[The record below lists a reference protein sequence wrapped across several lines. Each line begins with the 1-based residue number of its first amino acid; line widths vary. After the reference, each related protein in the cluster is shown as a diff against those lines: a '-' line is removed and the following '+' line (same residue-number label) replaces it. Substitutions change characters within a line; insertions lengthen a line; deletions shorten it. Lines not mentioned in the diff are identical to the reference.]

1 MRDSYEI
8 EAQRSSELAELRQR
22 VVELTALEAERQQA
36 EQVLQQRSRDLT
48 QLYRASQ
55 TLAATLDLRQVMQ
68 RLLQLVT
75 EIVGA
80 QGCSVWLWNEE
91 RADELVCQAV
101 FHPGLEHPPAGVR
114 LPSGQ
119 GVVGWV
125 AQTGKT
131 ARVSRAH
138 QDLRFYPGVD
148 AQTGF
153 RTLSLLAVP
162 LRAQDAVIGAMEAVN
177 KLKGEFDEH
186 DQALLETLAN
196 AAATAIDNAR
206 LVEALRRSNAEMEA
220 RNQDLDAFAH
230 TVAHDLKNP
239 MGLIIGFAELLQLGP
254 DDLPEDEQQRAVRTI
269 GQSARKINN
278 IIDELLLLAEVRQVD
293 VRTVPLDM
301 ASIVTGAQRRLG
313 DMIEKHQAE
322 ISLPPAWPLALGY
335 APWIEEVW
343 VNYMG
348 NAIKYGGQPPRV
360 ELGATLSIPS
370 AGEHVRFWVRD
381 NGPGIAPE
389 DQARLFTPFTRL
401 DQVRARGH
409 GLGLS
414 IVRRIVEKLG
424 GQVGVESCIDQGSLF
439 YFTLPGARP

>member
-36 EQVLQQRSRDLT
+36 EQELQQRSRDLT

-55 TLAATLDLRQVMQ
+55 KLAATLDLRQVMQ

-91 RADELVCQAV
+91 HADELICQAV
-101 FHPGLEHPPAGVR
+101 FHPGLEHPPTGVR

-125 AQTGKT
+125 AQNGKT
-131 ARVSRAH
+131 ARVSRAP
-138 QDLRFYPGVD
+138 QDLRFFPGVD

-162 LRAQDAVIGAMEAVN
+162 LRVQDAVIGAMEVVN

-186 DQALLETLAN
+186 DQALLEMLAN
-196 AAATAIDNAR
+196 AAAIAIDNAR
-206 LVEALRRSNAEMEA
+206 LVEALRRSNAELEA

-239 MGLIIGFAELLQLGP
+239 MGLIVGFAELLQRGP

-293 VRTVPLDM
+293 VRTAPLDM

-322 ISLPPAWPLALGY
+322 ISLPPAWPRAPGY
-335 APWIEEVW
+335 APWVEEVW
-343 VNYMG
+343 ANYMS

-360 ELGATLSIPS
+360 ELGADWQSDGT
-370 AGEHVRFWVRD
+370 VRFWVRD
-381 NGPGIAPE
+381 NGQGIAPE

-424 GQVGVESCIDQGSLF
+424 GQVGVESGIDQGSLF

>member
-55 TLAATLDLRQVMQ
+55 KLAATLDLRQVMQ

-91 RADELVCQAV
+91 RADELICQAV
-101 FHPGLEHPPAGVR
+101 FHPGLEHQSTSWR

-131 ARVSRAH
+131 ARVSRAYE
-138 QDLRFYPGVD
+138 DLRFYPGVD

-254 DDLPEDEQQRAVRTI
+254 DNLPEDEHQRAVRTI

-293 VRTVPLDM
+293 VRTAPLDM
-301 ASIVTGAQRRLG
+301 ASVVDEAQRRLG

-322 ISLPPAWPLALGY
+322 ISLPPAWPKALGY

-343 VNYMG
+343 ANYMS

-360 ELGATLSIPS
+360 ELGADWQSDGT
-370 AGEHVRFWVRD
+370 VRFWVRD

-401 DQVRARGH
+401 DQVRAKGH

>member
-36 EQVLQQRSRDLT
+36 EQELQQRSRDLT

-55 TLAATLDLRQVMQ
+55 KLAATLDLRQVMQ

-91 RADELVCQAV
+91 HADELICQAV
-101 FHPGLEHPPAGVR
+101 FHPGLEHPPTGVR

-125 AQTGKT
+125 AQNGKT
-131 ARVSRAH
+131 ARVSRAP
-138 QDLRFYPGVD
+138 QDLRFFPGVD

-162 LRAQDAVIGAMEAVN
+162 LRVQDAVIGAMEVVN

-186 DQALLETLAN
+186 DQALLEMLAN
-196 AAATAIDNAR
+196 AAAIAIDNAR
-206 LVEALRRSNAEMEA
+206 LVEALRRSNAELEA

-239 MGLIIGFAELLQLGP
+239 MGLIVGFAELLQRGP

-293 VRTVPLDM
+293 VRTAPLDM

-322 ISLPPAWPLALGY
+322 ISLPPAWPRALGY
-335 APWIEEVW
+335 APWVEEVW
-343 VNYMG
+343 ANYMS

-360 ELGATLSIPS
+360 ELGADWQSDGT
-370 AGEHVRFWVRD
+370 VRFWVRD
-381 NGPGIAPE
+381 NGQGIAPE

-424 GQVGVESCIDQGSLF
+424 GQVGVESGIDQGSLF